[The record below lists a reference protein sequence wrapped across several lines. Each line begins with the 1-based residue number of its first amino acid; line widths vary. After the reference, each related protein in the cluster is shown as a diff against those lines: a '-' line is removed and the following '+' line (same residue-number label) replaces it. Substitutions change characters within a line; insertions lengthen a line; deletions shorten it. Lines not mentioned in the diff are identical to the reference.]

1 MEQEDI
7 AQKLPVEIIGEINV
21 VDLSDTNKNC
31 KNGFL
36 IFGPEQYNPK
46 IKDYLL
52 ADNTS
57 CPKYRYYAYFDLR
70 KSSKDEE
77 KLITFILLNPS
88 TTNDKTLDATTRNC
102 IKIAAKNTSYNAVE
116 ILNLYPL
123 RNSKVT
129 TETLKAEKDANTKNK
144 KFLTKI
150 IEKKN
155 RNAIVKAW
163 GFSDKTKDSP
173 AKDID
178 KILKDKV
185 KKGAIVYRLGIDEKA
200 LNDLQEKIL
209 HPANSTWSLFGG
221 MENAAKLVE
230 IR

>member
-1 MEQEDI
+1 MAQENI
-7 AQKLPVEIIGEINV
+7 VQELLKEIIGEINIIH
-21 VDLSDTNKNC
+21 LSDTNKNC

-36 IFGPEQYNPK
+36 IFGPEQYDPEVK
-46 IKDYLL
+46 GYQLSGGK
-52 ADNTS
+52 

-70 KSSKDEE
+70 KSPEDEE

-88 TTNDKTLDATTRNC
+88 ITNDKTLDATTRNC

-178 KILKDKV
+178 KILKNKV
-185 KKGAIVYRLGIDEKA
+185 KNGAIVYRLGIDEKA
-200 LNDLQEKIL
+200 LNELQEKIL

-221 MENAAKLVE
+221 VEKAAKLVE